1 MPPSLEMADLKSW
14 LHRQLTQTDKLL
26 LVLANIGRPS
36 TIKNVR
42 ERAAMAG
49 LRIPNSW
56 NPSTSLRR
64 SKGLAVNTPQG
75 WELTQAGIDHLSV
88 LGVQFGDSAKSNIAS
103 GLRTELSRIGDPD
116 TRAFLDEAICCYEAG
131 LHRSAVIM
139 TWVGAVSLLRTHVH
153 TNHLSAFNKE
163 AVRVDAKWKFAKTT
177 DDFNRMKEGD
187 FLDRIAALSII
198 GNNVKSRLKISLD
211 LRNSCG
217 HPNSLRV
224 GVNTV
229 ASHIEVLL
237 LNVFRQF

>member
-1 MPPSLEMADLKSW
+1 MPPSLEIAELKSW

-26 LVLANIGRPS
+26 LVLAGIGHPT
-36 TIKNVR
+36 TIKKIK
-42 ERAAMAG
+42 EHAAKAG

-56 NPSTSLRR
+56 NPSASLGR
-64 SKGLAVNTPQG
+64 SKGLAINTPQG
-75 WELTQAGIDHLSV
+75 WELTQAGIDHLLT
-88 LGVQFGDSAKSNIAS
+88 LGVRFGNLANSTVAS
-103 GLRTELSRIGDPD
+103 DLRTELSRISDPD
-116 TRAFLDEAICCYEAG
+116 TRAFLDEAIRCYEFG

-139 TWVGAVSLLRTHVH
+139 TWIGAISLLRTHVH
-153 TNHLSAFNKE
+153 TKHLSAFNKE
-163 AVRVDAKWKFAKTT
+163 AVRVDAKWKFAKAT

-198 GNNVKSRLKISLD
+198 GNNVKNRLKVCLD

-217 HPNSLRV
+217 HPNSLKV
-224 GVNTV
+224 GANTA